1 MSKTEVRETS
11 KPNFCLRFT
20 APNDYTVQFF
30 GCDGRMLPNI
40 TGEGAEWFVC
50 KPTGQSLVPAPFVGV
65 KSIIENLI
73 QEDEA
78 AGKDPKCVVMG
89 PQPALELCSSL
100 GSPDSAITLSQL
112 EQATGSENC
121 VIIAGVTIG
130 GHNIDIHIAPDSQL
144 ENPDDIDTADADGKP
159 IYTADAN
166 GKRI

>member
-11 KPNFCLRFT
+11 KPNFCLGFT
-20 APNDYTVQFF
+20 APNNYTVQFF
-30 GCDGRMLPNI
+30 GQKGRMLPL
-40 TGEGAEWFVC
+40 TGEGAEWFVS

-73 QEDEA
+73 KKDEA

-100 GSPDSAITLSQL
+100 GSPDSAITLSQI
-112 EQATGSENC
+112 EKATGSENC

-130 GHNIDIHIAPDSQL
+130 GHNIDIHIVPYSQL
-144 ENPDDIDTADADGKP
+144 EYPDDIDTADADGEP

-166 GKRI
+166 GERI

>member
-11 KPNFCLRFT
+11 KPNFRLGFT
-20 APNDYTVQFF
+20 APNNYTVQFF
-30 GCDGRMLPNI
+30 GWKGQMLPL
-40 TGEGAEWFVC
+40 TGEGAEWFVSN
-50 KPTGQSLVPAPFVGV
+50 KPTGQSLVPASFVGV
-65 KSIIENLI
+65 KSIIEDLI
-73 QEDEA
+73 QEDKA
-78 AGKDPKCVVMG
+78 AGKDPRCVVMG

-130 GHNIDIHIAPDSQL
+130 GHNIDIHIVPYSQL
-144 ENPDDIDTADADGKP
+144 EDPDR